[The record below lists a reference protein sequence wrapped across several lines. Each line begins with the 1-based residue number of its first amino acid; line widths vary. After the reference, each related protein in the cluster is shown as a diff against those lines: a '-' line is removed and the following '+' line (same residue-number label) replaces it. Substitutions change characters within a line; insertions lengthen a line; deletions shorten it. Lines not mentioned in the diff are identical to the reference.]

1 MTVAD
6 RLAREP
12 RFAGQTIVVVLPDTA
27 ERYFT
32 GILFDGQFDE
42 VVNMTAI

>member
-1 MTVAD
+1 
-6 RLAREP
+6 
-12 RFAGQTIVVVLPDTA
+12 VVVLPDTA

-32 GILFDGQFDE
+32 GILFEGQFDE